1 MYITPEKRK
10 EMYQHLREI
19 EEEDDWLY
27 EPEVA
32 KEILTRGNEVKKEIK
47 NGELLSLEEVWSD
60 LGV

>member
-32 KEILTRGNEVKKEIK
+32 KEILARGNEVKKEMK